1 MTEPLSQL
9 ATLMEPVARI
19 LLGEPNRGLSSKGE
33 LRYGTRGSMSVDL
46 RKGTWFDHET
56 NEGGGTLDLI
66 ERQTGLHEAERFE
79 WLAQNTTYQDETK
92 ANGHDRGVG
101 KLGRVAATYPYV
113 DEAGNF
119 LFEVVRFDPKDFRQR
134 RRARPDDDPAKVHDG
149 WVWSVTGIRPVPYR
163 LPEISEA
170 IATERTIFITEG
182 EKDCDKCW
190 TLGMPATTNAGGAG
204 KWRTDLD
211 PYFDGADVVIV
222 PDYDPQKTHPK
233 TKEPMFHPDGRPIL
247 PGQDH
252 AQDIAR
258 HLAGVARRVRVLELW
273 RSWPQMPLK
282 GDVSNWFQAGGTTEQ
297 LYALA
302 DELPDWSPN
311 QSPAEAPAA
320 SLLVLIN
327 IRAWQGVEPRG
338 RRWIVR
344 ERIPDINV
352 TLLTGQGGVGKT
364 LLMQQLAVATVLG
377 RDWIGEMPEF
387 GPVLF
392 LTAED
397 DEDELHF
404 RYSRI
409 AQYYGV
415 DFNTLADNG
424 LHLMSL
430 AGRDATMAVADNRG
444 IVKPTDLFARLERTA
459 REIRPRWIALDT
471 AADIFVVNERD
482 RSQVRQCISLLR
494 RICLDVQTAVIL
506 LAHPSLSGISSGT
519 GLSGSTAWN
528 NSVRSRL
535 YLKNEKKQDQSGD
548 DERDEDDAGARILEF
563 MKSNYSALAAPIKL
577 VWKDGLLVPE
587 PTLAT
592 LAPVQR
598 AALDRDA
605 SEIFMALLSRFNRQD
620 LAVSRKEKSNNF
632 APTVFAEEPE
642 AVGLHRSSAKR
653 KFLLKQAMK
662 SLLSHERILLG
673 TGPKAVT
680 KSRQNECL
688 YAGGTLL

>member
-1 MTEPLSQL
+1 MTDL
-9 ATLMEPVARI
+9 AKLIEPVARC
-19 LLGEPNRGLSSKGE
+19 LLGEPNVQLSSKNE
-33 LRYGTRGSMSVDL
+33 LRFGSRGSLSVDL
-46 RKGTWFDHET
+46 RKGVWHDHET

-79 WLAQNTTYQDETK
+79 WLTQNTTYQDETK
-92 ANGHDRGVG
+92 ANGHDRGGG

-149 WVWSVTGIRPVPYR
+149 WVWSVAGIRPVPYR
-163 LPEISEA
+163 LPEVIEA

-182 EKDCDKCW
+182 EKDCDQCW
-190 TLGMPATTNAGGAG
+190 TLGLPATTNAGGAG
-204 KWRTDLD
+204 KWRTDLNS
-211 PYFDGADVVIV
+211 YFDGADVVII

-282 GDVSNWFQAGGTTEQ
+282 GDVSDWIDAGGTPDQ
-297 LYALA
+297 LYALTN
-302 DELPDWSPN
+302 ELPDWSPN
-311 QSPAEAPAA
+311 QPPAA
-320 SLLVLIN
+320 PLLVLIN

-409 AQYYGV
+409 AQHYGV

-459 REIRPRWIALDT
+459 REIKPRWIALDT

-535 YLKNEKKQDQSGD
+535 YLKNEKKKDQGDD

-592 LAPVQR
+592 LSPVDR
-598 AALDRDA
+598 AALDQKA
-605 SEIFMALLSRFNRQD
+605 SDIFMALLTRFNRQD
-620 LAVSRKEKSNNF
+620 ICVSRKDKANNF
-632 APTVFAEEPE
+632 APNVFANEPE
-642 AVGLHRSSAKR
+642 AQALPCTLPRR
-653 KFLLKQAMK
+653 KLLLRHAMK
-662 SLLSHERILLG
+662 NLLSHERIMLG
-673 TGPKAVT
+673 SGPRAAP
-680 KSRQNECL
+680 KSKQSECL
-688 YAGGTLL
+688 ITGGTLL

>member
-1 MTEPLSQL
+1 
-9 ATLMEPVARI
+9 V
-19 LLGEPNRGLSSKGE
+19 
-33 LRYGTRGSMSVDL
+33 
-46 RKGTWFDHET
+46 
-56 NEGGGTLDLI
+56 
-66 ERQTGLHEAERFE
+66 
-79 WLAQNTTYQDETK
+79 
-92 ANGHDRGVG
+92 
-101 KLGRVAATYPYV
+101 
-113 DEAGNF
+113 
-119 LFEVVRFDPKDFRQR
+119 
-134 RRARPDDDPAKVHDG
+134 
-149 WVWSVTGIRPVPYR
+149 
-163 LPEISEA
+163 
-170 IATERTIFITEG
+170 
-182 EKDCDKCW
+182 
-190 TLGMPATTNAGGAG
+190 
-204 KWRTDLD
+204 
-211 PYFDGADVVIV
+211 
-222 PDYDPQKTHPK
+222 
-233 TKEPMFHPDGRPIL
+233 L

-258 HLAGVARRVRVLELW
+258 HLAPVARRVRVLDLS
-273 RSWPQMPLK
+273 RSWRAMPLK
-282 GDVSNWFQAGGTTEQ
+282 GDVSDWLKAGGTPEQ

-302 DELPDWSPN
+302 DELPDWSPD
-311 QSPAEAPAA
+311 QKVEKPAA
-320 SLLVLIN
+320 PMLLLIN

-409 AQYYGV
+409 AQHYGV

-430 AGRDATMAVADNRG
+430 AGRDATMAIAGHDG
-444 IVKPTDLFARLERTA
+444 KVKPTELFAQLQRTA
-459 REIRPRWIALDT
+459 REIKPRWIGLDT

-494 RICLDVQTAVIL
+494 GICLDAQTAVIL

-535 YLKNEKKQDQSGD
+535 YLKNEKKKDQEDGGD
-548 DERDEDDAGARILEF
+548 DEERNDADADAGARILEF

-577 VWKDGLLVPE
+577 TWKDGLLVPE

-592 LAPVQR
+592 LAPVER

-605 SEIFMALLSRFNRQD
+605 SEIFMALLTRFNRQD
-620 LAVSRKEKSNNF
+620 LAVSRKEKSNNYAPNIF
-632 APTVFAEEPE
+632 AGEPE

-653 KFLLKQAMK
+653 KLLLRQAMR

-673 TGPKAVT
+673 SGPKAAT
-680 KSRQNECL
+680 KSKQNECL